1 VKGIGPVYQE
11 RLASAGITDIETIAA
26 LEPSQLASVLE
37 AGVGR
42 AERIVNAAQAAAQP
56 EEEPGDQA

>member
-1 VKGIGPVYQE
+1 
-11 RLASAGITDIETIAA
+11 
-26 LEPSQLASVLE
+26 VLE

-42 AERIVNAAQAAAQP
+42 AERIVNAAQAAAQL